1 MVGHMIGRTNDGR
14 TNDGRT
20 NDGRTN
26 DSTPVV
32 ADQVELEED
41 GRMGDVEQVQRVW
54 GETPSA
60 DGLGGEV
67 KQL

>member
-1 MVGHMIGRTNDGR
+1 M
-14 TNDGRT
+14 
-20 NDGRTN
+20 
-26 DSTPVV
+26 V
-32 ADQVELEED
+32 ADQAELDED
-41 GRMGDVEQVQRVW
+41 GRMGDVEQVQKVW